1 MYAALMEVVMT
12 LRHSQQKTGLPG
24 LMHGDLSWVSGL
36 LGLLLGGGGGGKS
49 ILGSRCGIKGV
60 CVATFTR
67 I

>member
-36 LGLLLGGGGGGKS
+36 LGLLLGGGSKS
-49 ILGSRCGIKGV
+49 ILGSRCGIKGM
-60 CVATFTR
+60 CVARYSHGFS
-67 I
+67 